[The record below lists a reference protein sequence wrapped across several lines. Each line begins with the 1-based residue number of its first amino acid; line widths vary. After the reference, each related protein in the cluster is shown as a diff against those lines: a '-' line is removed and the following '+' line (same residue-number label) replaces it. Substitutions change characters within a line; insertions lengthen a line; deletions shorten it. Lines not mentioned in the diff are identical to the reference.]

1 MRAWRPGGLMRATL
15 SISIAGLALACA
27 ASAAR
32 AEDAEILQTPDPA
45 TVLEIAKGFGSA
57 RMDKDD
63 NGDPMISGRVEG
75 VKYVIYFYGCEDH
88 ENCKSLQFSTGYT
101 DPLTADQAN
110 AWNAKY
116 RWVKAYSG
124 DGSNF
129 KMDVSFAGGI
139 TRANLEEQ
147 FSNWNAMAG
156 NIKDFINGR

>member
-1 MRAWRPGGLMRATL
+1 MRANL
-15 SISIAGLALACA
+15 SAFITGLALAGTV
-27 ASAAR
+27 SVAR
-32 AEDAEILQTPDPA
+32 AEDAEILQKPDPTA
-45 TVLEIAKGFGSA
+45 ILDIAKGFGSA

-63 NGDPMISGRVEG
+63 NGDPMISGRIDG
-75 VKYVIYFYGCEDH
+75 VKYAVYFYGCEDH

-101 DPLTADQAN
+101 DPLTEEQAN
-110 AWNAKY
+110 AWNKKY
-116 RWVKAYSG
+116 RWVKAYAG

-156 NIKDFINGR
+156 NIKDFVSGK

>member
-1 MRAWRPGGLMRATL
+1 MRATL

-27 ASAAR
+27 ASAVR

-45 TVLEIAKGFGSA
+45 TVLNIAKGFGSA

-63 NGDPMISGRVEG
+63 NGDPMIFGRVEG
-75 VKYVIYFYGCEDH
+75 VKYLIYFYGCEDH

-156 NIKDFINGR
+156 NIRDFVDGR

>member
-1 MRAWRPGGLMRATL
+1 MRVWRPGGSMRANL
-15 SISIAGLALACA
+15 SASITGLALLA
-27 ASAAR
+27 AVSAAR
-32 AEDAEILQTPDPA
+32 AEDDEILQKPEPA
-45 TVLEIAKGFGSA
+45 AILDIAKGYGSA

-63 NGDPMISGRVEG
+63 NGDPMISGRIEG
-75 VKYVIYFYGCEDH
+75 VKYVIYFYGCENH
-88 ENCKSLQFSTGYT
+88 ENCKSLQFSTGYS

-110 AWNAKY
+110 AWNARY

-147 FSNWNAMAG
+147 FSNWDAMAG
-156 NIKDFINGR
+156 NIKDFVNGK

>member
-1 MRAWRPGGLMRATL
+1 MRATR
-15 SISIAGLALACA
+15 SISITGLALAGA
-27 ASAAR
+27 VSAAR
-32 AEDAEILQTPDPA
+32 AEDAEILQAPDPA
-45 TVLEIAKGFGSA
+45 TVLDIAKGFGSA
-57 RMDKDD
+57 RMEKDD

-75 VKYVIYFYGCEDH
+75 VKYVIYFYGCENH

-110 AWNAKY
+110 AWNEKY

-139 TRANLEEQ
+139 TRANLEQQ
-147 FSNWNAMAG
+147 FANWDSMAG
-156 NIKDFINGR
+156 NIKDFVNEK

>member
-1 MRAWRPGGLMRATL
+1 MRANL
-15 SISIAGLALACA
+15 SAFVTGLALVA
-27 ASAAR
+27 AVSAAR
-32 AEDAEILQTPDPA
+32 AEDAEILQSPEPA
-45 TVLEIAKGFGSA
+45 AILDIAKGFGSA
-57 RMDKDD
+57 KMDRDD

-139 TRANLEEQ
+139 TKANLEEQ
-147 FSNWNAMAG
+147 FSTWNAMAA
-156 NIKDFINGR
+156 NIKNFLSGE

>member
-1 MRAWRPGGLMRATL
+1 MRANL
-15 SISIAGLALACA
+15 SAFVTGLALVA
-27 ASAAR
+27 AVSAAR
-32 AEDAEILQTPDPA
+32 AEDAEILQSPEPA
-45 TVLEIAKGFGSA
+45 AILDVAKGFGSA
-57 RMDKDD
+57 RMGRDD

-139 TRANLEEQ
+139 TKANLEEQ
-147 FSNWNAMAG
+147 FSNWNAMAA
-156 NIKDFINGR
+156 NIKNFLSGE

>member
-1 MRAWRPGGLMRATL
+1 MRATL
-15 SISIAGLALACA
+15 SIFIAGLALACL
-27 ASAAR
+27 ASKAR

-45 TVLEIAKGFGSA
+45 TVLDIAKGFGSA
-57 RMDKDD
+57 RMGKDD
-63 NGDPMISGRVEG
+63 NGDPMIYGRVEG
-75 VKYVIYFYGCEDH
+75 VKYLIYFYGCEDH

-101 DPLTADQAN
+101 DPLTAEQAN

-139 TRANLEEQ
+139 TKANLEEQ
-147 FSNWNAMAG
+147 FSNWNAMAV
-156 NIKDFINGR
+156 NIKSFLSGG

>member
-1 MRAWRPGGLMRATL
+1 MRANL
-15 SISIAGLALACA
+15 SAFSTGLALVA
-27 ASAAR
+27 AVSAAQ
-32 AEDAEILQTPDPA
+32 AQDDEILQKPEPGAILD
-45 TVLEIAKGFGSA
+45 IAKEFGPA
-57 RMDKDD
+57 RMEKDD

-75 VKYVIYFYGCEDH
+75 VKYLIYFYGCEDH

-101 DPLTADQAN
+101 DPLTAEQAN

-139 TRANLEEQ
+139 TKANLEEQ
-147 FSNWNAMAG
+147 FSNWNAMAA
-156 NIKDFINGR
+156 NIKSFLSGG

>member
-1 MRAWRPGGLMRATL
+1 MRANLPA
-15 SISIAGLALACA
+15 SITGLALLA
-27 ASAAR
+27 AVSAAR
-32 AEDAEILQTPDPA
+32 AEDDEILQKPEPA
-45 TVLEIAKGFGSA
+45 AILDIAKGYGSA

-63 NGDPMISGRVEG
+63 NGDPMISGRIEG
-75 VKYVIYFYGCEDH
+75 VKYVIYFYGCENH
-88 ENCKSLQFSTGYT
+88 ENCKSLQFSAGYS

-156 NIKDFINGR
+156 NIKDFINGK

>member
-1 MRAWRPGGLMRATL
+1 MRANL
-15 SISIAGLALACA
+15 STFVTGLALVVAV
-27 ASAAR
+27 SAAR
-32 AEDAEILQTPDPA
+32 AEEAEILQKPEPA
-45 TVLEIAKGFGSA
+45 AILDIAKGFGSA
-57 RMDKDD
+57 RMGRDD

-139 TRANLEEQ
+139 TKANLEEQ
-147 FSNWNAMAG
+147 FSNWNAMAA
-156 NIKDFINGR
+156 NIKNFLSGE

>member
-1 MRAWRPGGLMRATL
+1 MRTSLFILT
-15 SISIAGLALACA
+15 AGLTLAGA
-27 ASAAR
+27 VSLAR

-45 TVLEIAKGFGSA
+45 TVLNIAKGFGSA
-57 RMDKDD
+57 RMGKDD
-63 NGDPMISGRVEG
+63 NGDPMIYGRVEG

-129 KMDVSFAGGI
+129 QMDISFAGGI

-147 FSNWNAMAG
+147 FSNWDSMVG
-156 NIKDFINGR
+156 NIKDFVNGK

>member
-1 MRAWRPGGLMRATL
+1 MRATL
-15 SISIAGLALACA
+15 PVFITGLALTGAVSV
-27 ASAAR
+27 AS
-32 AEDAEILQTPDPA
+32 AEDAEILRAPDPA
-45 TVLEIAKGFGSA
+45 TILDIAKGFGSA

-63 NGDPMISGRVEG
+63 NGDPMISGRIEG
-75 VKYVIYFYGCEDH
+75 VRYLIYFYGCEDH
-88 ENCKSLQFSTGYT
+88 EDCKSLQFSAGYT

-110 AWNAKY
+110 AWNSKY

-147 FSNWNAMAG
+147 FSNWGSMSG
-156 NIKDFINGR
+156 NIKDFVNGK

>member
-1 MRAWRPGGLMRATL
+1 MRTSLFILT
-15 SISIAGLALACA
+15 AGLTLAGA
-27 ASAAR
+27 VSLAR

-45 TVLEIAKGFGSA
+45 TVLDIAKGFGSA
-57 RMDKDD
+57 RMGKDD
-63 NGDPMISGRVEG
+63 NGDPMIYGRVEG

-101 DPLTADQAN
+101 DPLTADQAS

-129 KMDVSFAGGI
+129 QMDISFAGGI

-156 NIKDFINGR
+156 NIKDFVDGK

>member
-1 MRAWRPGGLMRATL
+1 MRATL
-15 SISIAGLALACA
+15 SISIAGLALACL
-27 ASAAR
+27 ASKAR

-45 TVLEIAKGFGSA
+45 TVLDIAKGFGSA
-57 RMDKDD
+57 RMGKDD

-101 DPLTADQAN
+101 DPLTAEQAN

-139 TRANLEEQ
+139 TKANLEEQ
-147 FSNWNAMAG
+147 FSNWNAMAA
-156 NIKDFINGR
+156 NIKSFLSGG